1 VTGGVSPPEIAADSW
16 FGPGCPDVGD
26 LAPTVTLALSA
37 PGWLKWNMAQLFQPL
52 DLRGVTLRN
61 RIGVSPMCQY
71 SSVDGFASDWHVVHL
86 GSRAVGGAGL
96 VMTEATSVEAR
107 GRISPHDLGIWDDA
121 HVPVLA
127 RVTAAIHAQGAV
139 AGIQLAHAG
148 RKASTARPWQGGQS
162 LSAEEGGWLPIGAS
176 ALAFRPEAQLPSA
189 ASLDDLA
196 VLRRAFQSA
205 AERALRAGFRLI
217 ELHAAHGYLLHS
229 FLSPLSNT
237 RSDAYGGSFENRCRL
252 LLEVVRDVREVWPD
266 DLPLSVRLSC
276 TDWLEGGWA
285 LADSVELA
293 RLLKPVGVDIV
304 DCSSG
309 GTSLAAKVP
318 LGPGYQVPFASA
330 IRQQA
335 GICTAAVG
343 LITDAAQAEAVI
355 ADGHADLVLLG
366 RALLRDPYWPLGAAR
381 ALGAAAPIPPQYLRA
396 F

>member
-1 VTGGVSPPEIAADSW
+1 
-16 FGPGCPDVGD
+16 
-26 LAPTVTLALSA
+26 
-37 PGWLKWNMAQLFQPL
+37 MAQLFQPL

-71 SSVDGFASDWHVVHL
+71 SSIDGFASDWHVVHL

-121 HVPVLA
+121 HIPVLT
-127 RVTAAIHAQGAV
+127 RVTAAVQAQGAV
-139 AGIQLAHAG
+139 AGVQLAHAG
-148 RKASTARPWQGGQS
+148 RKASTARPWQGGQP
-162 LSAEEGGWLPIGAS
+162 LSAAEGGWLPIGAS
-176 ALAFRPEAQLPSA
+176 ALAFRPEAQVPTA

-196 VLRRAFQSA
+196 VIRGAFRSA
-205 AERALRAGFRLI
+205 AERALRAGFRFV

-293 RLLKPVGVDIV
+293 RRLKPAGVDIV

-309 GTSLAAKVP
+309 GSSLAAKVP

-343 LITDAAQAEAVI
+343 LITDAEQAEAVI

-381 ALGAAAPIPPQYLRA
+381 ALGATAPIPSQYLRA